1 MEPKIF
7 IGIIALCTLVL
18 FVILGAIA
26 YSIHAVFSI
35 GAHSKPK
42 PKEEYYLIITK
53 SKHRRVRKDE
63 NTKQ

>member
-1 MEPKIF
+1 METKHL
-7 IGIIALCTLVL
+7 IGLIALCTMALIIV
-18 FVILGAIA
+18 LGALA
-26 YSIHAVFSI
+26 YSIYAIMAV
-35 GAHSKPK
+35 GAHSEPV

>member
-1 MEPKIF
+1 METKLL
-7 IGIIALCTLVL
+7 IGLVALCVL
-18 FVILGAIA
+18 TIAIIVGAIV
-26 YSIHAVFSI
+26 YSIYAIIVV
-35 GAHSKPK
+35 GARSEPK

>member
-1 MEPKIF
+1 METKLL
-7 IGIIALCTLVL
+7 IGLIALCV
-18 FVILGAIA
+18 FGVAIIAGAIV
-26 YSIHAVFSI
+26 YSIYAIMAV
-35 GAHSKPK
+35 GARSEPK

>member
-1 MEPKIF
+1 MDHK
-7 IGIIALCTLVL
+7 ALL
-18 FVILGAIA
+18 FVIFLAIIIITFVVATIIYAIMAVGAR
-26 YSIHAVFSI
+26 SE
-35 GAHSKPK
+35 PK